1 MIKILYFLSRREMI
15 GQFKSAAAH
24 NVLFNFKLLIM
35 YNLVFELDKI
45 KKSVM

>member
-1 MIKILYFLSRREMI
+1 MI

-24 NVLFNFKLLIM
+24 NVLLNFKLLIK

-45 KKSVM
+45 KKIKKSVM